1 MTKTSVDCIT
11 GKQLFE
17 EYDLKHINV
26 LNMDIQGSE
35 YEALLSFENYINNI
49 DYIIF
54 EDDARHYDKPI
65 QSNIHRF
72 LERNKFKLIHRNS
85 DYLYTRIL

>member
-1 MTKTSVDCIT
+1 
-11 GKQLFE
+11 
-17 EYDLKHINV
+17 
-26 LNMDIQGSE
+26 MDIQGSE

-54 EDDARHYDKPI
+54 EDDAYRYKKPI

-72 LERNKFKLIHRNS
+72 LERNKFKLIHRKS